1 MKRTAIS
8 LLLLLPGAALT
19 AQEPAGAGAPAG
31 VLLEELTWVE
41 AERVLT
47 EDAVVV
53 IALGAAAKEH
63 GPHLRLDNDWIMAEY
78 LKRRVLDAADVVVAP
93 TIPYHYYPAFFE
105 YPGSTSLQV
114 STARDLVVDIC
125 RSLARYGP
133 KRFYVLNTGVSTLRA
148 LRPAADTLQRPT
160 PSPVRGSCCTTRT
173 SWRSPPPWSAR
184 SPSRREALTPT
195 RSRPR

>member
-133 KRFYVLNTGVSTLRA
+133 KRFYTLVSPPSARS
-148 LRPAADTLQRPT
+148 DQRPT